1 MADINFSKFEI
12 VYKDRIS
19 KSELLT
25 SLNFLKSIEIDLK
38 DITDENQKANYQ
50 KVVIATYKFQ
60 GKTFSS
66 KPLFYKNIL
75 HAHSVKNADSIV
87 KYFEDDVFWLD
98 LDEHDWP
105 KPKGETEIESLII
118 DDITDDHEFKLL
130 LKRLANNQNRGVL
143 QRITLEGKTNQYYR
157 NFENNNHWHDI
168 IILLKQIIKNKPV
181 DKKYFSPLIF
191 RWDGNKN
198 TNRERVSL
206 SSRFGSRKFI
216 DCLIK
221 NVKELSITNPLDM
234 NTSYIDLLNY
244 KKQIILQGP
253 PGTGKTK
260 LAKEI
265 AGKLIDIKINGDKPL
280 TNQQIIDALKD
291 VKTIST
297 VAGNADYKLVNV
309 DVENQQVILEK
320 PNEAQ
325 DPSSF
330 NQIKESYRTKSFL
343 SNIQGNPARR
353 VSAIANYIYQN
364 TKPDTRELEDYEQ
377 FKLIQFHPSYT
388 YEDLVRGIEAKFN
401 GNQIEYKSVNKI
413 LGLFATQAHQNYIDS
428 KKTVQQ
434 IKDKISFEEKL
445 EVFKQKVEEAI
456 AKDGKYQ
463 IGDTQAS
470 IFEISDENFTYSFI
484 NNPTLKNNLLFSDL
498 TKLNQ
503 LNPHL
508 KTTKEVFE
516 LEAFLKNKGKQTYY
530 LKVITAID
538 ELVVDEQQNGT
549 VILEKKYVLIID
561 EINRA
566 NLSSV
571 LGELIYALE
580 YRGEEVESMY
590 EADGSNKLVL
600 PPNLYII
607 GTMNTADRSVGHID
621 YAIRRRF
628 AFVDVLPKDLTD
640 EPNIKFD
647 KVLFNDVAQLFIE
660 DYAPGTDYSKILQI
674 KRSKY
679 LSEEFSVK
687 DVWLGQ
693 SYFIDKSIEGGN
705 MQTRLDYEIKP
716 ILLEYV
722 KDGVL
727 KESAINEIEQLKTTI

>member
-1 MADINFSKFEI
+1 MANIDFSKFEI

-25 SLNFLKSIEIDLK
+25 SLNFLKSIEIELK

-60 GKTFSS
+60 GKSFSS

-75 HAHSVKNADSIV
+75 HTHSVKNADSII

-98 LDEHDWP
+98 IDEHDWP

-118 DDITDDHEFKLL
+118 DDITDDPEFKLL

-168 IILLKQIIKNKPV
+168 IILIKEVIRNKPI
-181 DKKYFSPLIF
+181 DKKFFSPLIF

-216 DCLIK
+216 DCLIE
-221 NVKELSITNPLDM
+221 NVKELLITNPLDM

-265 AGKLIDIKINGDKPL
+265 AGKLIGLEETQSSKPMATITIDDIKRFISLGQKIKSATDYTEYTIQEVGNSNISVK
-280 TNQQIIDALKD
+280 LKD
-291 VKTIST
+291 SDSI
-297 VAGNADYKLVNV
+297 YK
-309 DVENQQVILEK
+309 
-320 PNEAQ
+320 
-325 DPSSF
+325 PSYKEIIYAY
-330 NQIKESYRTKSFL
+330 NIKMWDGKQS
-343 SNIQGNPARR
+343 QGNDPYA
-353 VSAIANYIYQN
+353 SAIAKYIFSQDIVET
-364 TKPDTRELEDYEQ
+364 TKIEDSEQ

-388 YEDLVRGIEAKFN
+388 YEDFVRGIVANSKGEK
-401 GNQIEYKSVNKI
+401 IEYKNVNKL
-413 LGLFATQAHQNYIDS
+413 LGKLAIEAS
-428 KKTVQQ
+428 KKPN
-434 IKDKISFEEKL
+434 S
-445 EVFKQKVEEAI
+445 
-456 AKDGKYQ
+456 
-463 IGDTQAS
+463 
-470 IFEISDENFTYSFI
+470 
-484 NNPTLKNNLLFSDL
+484 
-498 TKLNQ
+498 
-503 LNPHL
+503 
-508 KTTKEVFE
+508 
-516 LEAFLKNKGKQTYY
+516 
-530 LKVITAID
+530 
-538 ELVVDEQQNGT
+538 
-549 VILEKKYVLIID
+549 KYVLIID

-580 YRGEEVESMY
+580 YRGKKVDSMY
-590 EADGSNKLVL
+590 EVEGSNQIIL

-621 YAIRRRF
+621 YAMRRRF
-628 AFVDVLPKDLTD
+628 AFVDVLPKDLTKENEIVFKID
-640 EPNIKFD
+640 TFKQVTSLFVNNYDPDIDYNTDDIIIEKSSYLTADFEP
-647 KVLFNDVAQLFIE
+647 
-660 DYAPGTDYSKILQI
+660 
-674 KRSKY
+674 
-679 LSEEFSVK
+679 K
-687 DVWLGQ
+687 DVWLGH
-693 SYFIDKSIEGGN
+693 SYFIQQYEKDQKGN
-705 MQTRLDYEIKP
+705 DDLSKPIAFSLRIKYEIKP
-716 ILLEYV
+716 ILEEYI
-722 KDGVL
+722 KDGIL
-727 KESAINEIEQLKTTI
+727 KETAREVIKNLA